1 MTRLILKPNL
11 TAPQLSFISIT
22 FMCLIFLG
30 YFFIPRTSQ
39 LTSFDYKSSVSSL
52 DDTSM
57 NISQLPNDLTAT
69 SHTLIVYVF
78 GKTHAS
84 AEQNLAFFIRTAVRQ
99 SHQADYYFI
108 LQQINNTVF
117 DGTKLPILPS
127 NAHYIQH
134 ENKCFDIG
142 TIGWFLS
149 SGIIDKSRY
158 KYFIFLNSSVRG
170 LFIVSYYDSSI

>member
-1 MTRLILKPNL
+1 MNTSRL
-11 TAPQLSFISIT
+11 S
-22 FMCLIFLG
+22 
-30 YFFIPRTSQ
+30 
-39 LTSFDYKSSVSSL
+39 
-52 DDTSM
+52 
-57 NISQLPNDLTAT
+57 NDLVAT
-69 SHTLIVYVF
+69 SRTLIVYIF
-78 GKTHAS
+78 GQTHAL

-99 SHQADYYFI
+99 SHNADYYFI

-117 DGTKLPILPS
+117 DETKLPILPS

-134 ENKCFDIG
+134 ENKYFDIS

-149 SGIIDKSRY
+149 SGIIDRSRY